1 MPQNL
6 ELKAR
11 ILSMSD
17 SFQAARNLNIHSK
30 GILHQRD
37 VYYNVPHGRLKL
49 RIFNNVKGEMIYY
62 NRPDKEGRRY
72 SDYFIIPVS
81 NPKTANEFFT
91 AALGQKVVV
100 DKRRHLFLY
109 KNARIHLDNVQGLGS
124 YIEFEV
130 VVKYGKTQARILLE
144 FLSKHFKI
152 KRSDTIAVSYSD
164 MVLRAEKTKIKKQ
177 L

>member
-17 SFQAARNLNIHSK
+17 AVQAARNLNIHLK

-49 RIFNNVKGEMIYY
+49 RIINAVKGEMIYY

-81 NPKTANEFFT
+81 NPKTANEFFK

-100 DKRRHLFLY
+100 DKRRQLFLY
-109 KNARIHLDNVQGLGS
+109 KNGRIHLDIVQGLGS
-124 YIEFEV
+124 FIEFEV
-130 VVKYGKTQARILLE
+130 LVKYGKTQARILME
-144 FLSKHFKI
+144 FLSRHFKI
-152 KRSDTIAVSYSD
+152 KRSSTIAVSYSD
-164 MVLRAEKTKIKKQ
+164 LVLCAEKREIKKQ